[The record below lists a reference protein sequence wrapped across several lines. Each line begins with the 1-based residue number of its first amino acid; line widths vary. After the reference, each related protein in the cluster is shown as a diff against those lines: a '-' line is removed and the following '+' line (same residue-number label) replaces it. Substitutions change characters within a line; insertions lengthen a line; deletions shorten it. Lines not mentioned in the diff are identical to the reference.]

1 MITIAPQFAVFLDN
15 RPGMLSRTC
24 QALATAMV
32 NIQALSVL
40 DTVDHAIVRMV
51 VDKPKEA
58 ERVLSQLHAMVQRH
72 DVVMM
77 DVPNEVGAL
86 AGIAEKLAGA
96 GINIEYAYCTS
107 STAHAAGAI
116 VLRTNDLEATI
127 NALS

>member
-1 MITIAPQFAVFLDN
+1 MIQIAPQFAVFLDN
-15 RPGMLSRTC
+15 RPGTLSRTC
-24 QALATAMV
+24 QALAAAKI
-32 NIQALSVL
+32 NIQALSIL

-72 DVVMM
+72 DVVVM

-96 GINIEYAYCTS
+96 GINMEYAYCTS
-107 STAHAAGAI
+107 TPSQPTGNM
-116 VLRTNDLEATI
+116 VLRTNAIEETI
-127 NALS
+127 NILS